1 MTKKLYV
8 GNLSYGTT
16 VEELKKL
23 FSEVG
28 PVVSA
33 TIIMDRA
40 TGQSKGFGFVEMDSV
55 KAAQDAIAKYNNYE
69 MNRRNITVS
78 EARPPKENG
87 GGGGYGG
94 GSRVVAA
101 VVTAIA
107 AATAVAAVAVAAAGV
122 VAAGAAVAM
131 ATATGIVTG
140 IAAAATKPRM
150 GDGTSVPSCRTLP
163 VSTRRGCSFL

>member
-16 VEELKKL
+16 EDELRKL
-23 FSEVG
+23 FTEVG

-33 TIIMDRA
+33 VIITDRA

-94 GSRVVAA
+94 GSR
-101 VVTAIA
+101 
-107 AATAVAAVAVAAAGV
+107 G
-122 VAAGAAVAM
+122 G
-131 ATATGIVTG
+131 GG
-140 IAAAATKPRM
+140 GGYGGGGGGYGGGGGGGGRG
-150 GDGTSVPSCRTLP
+150 GDRSSSRGSSGGGYGDRDRDRN
-163 VSTRRGCSFL
+163 RRSY

>member
-23 FSEVG
+23 FAEVG

-78 EARPPKENG
+78 EARPPKENS

-94 GSRVVAA
+94 GGSR
-101 VVTAIA
+101 
-107 AATAVAAVAVAAAGV
+107 G
-122 VAAGAAVAM
+122 G
-131 ATATGIVTG
+131 GSSRG
-140 IAAAATKPRM
+140 GGGY
-150 GDGTSVPSCRTLP
+150 GDRDRDRD
-163 VSTRRGCSFL
+163 RRGGY

>member
-94 GSRVVAA
+94 GSR
-101 VVTAIA
+101 
-107 AATAVAAVAVAAAGV
+107 G
-122 VAAGAAVAM
+122 G
-131 ATATGIVTG
+131 GG
-140 IAAAATKPRM
+140 YG
-150 GDGTSVPSCRTLP
+150 GDRGGYGGGGGRGGDRGGRGGGGYGDRDRDRD
-163 VSTRRGCSFL
+163 RRGGY